1 MIICASF
8 IPSGP
13 GPSLF
18 FLPAPL
24 VLVSPRVVRS
34 CTCHEKRC
42 RAEREKDCMDSKSA
56 SPSCNQREKDQPGRR
71 RGNGCLRLPLAYYEA
86 NINSFLPRPT
96 PYLGSLLSPS
106 PLCSGQLAID
116 VVSRLASSLAASANP
131 SKRSSFQPAPPY
143 HNHLTPHRIKL
154 SWFDRASA
162 GRLQSPLRPPVR
174 LIVASRRGQNWRPP
188 SI

>member
-1 MIICASF
+1 MKTRKFSFFTPAFLPLLFLFHFLFAWRGVAYAGFISPPARNKRPQTSVIICASF

-86 NINSFLPRPT
+86 NTNIASFLDR
-96 PYLGSLLSPS
+96 
-106 PLCSGQLAID
+106 
-116 VVSRLASSLAASANP
+116 RL
-131 SKRSSFQPAPPY
+131 
-143 HNHLTPHRIKL
+143 T
-154 SWFDRASA
+154 
-162 GRLQSPLRPPVR
+162 
-174 LIVASRRGQNWRPP
+174 
-188 SI
+188 